1 MLPYILASNAGELLQ
16 DDGGLSQ
23 EISSTI
29 RTQPESF
36 ANEIIHWEESWRFF
50 IWSALELVPL
60 GNQEPLNLMMWSRG
74 KNWKWS
80 SLVDK

>member
-29 RTQPESF
+29 LAQPESF
-36 ANEIIHWEESWRFF
+36 AYEIIH
-50 IWSALELVPL
+50 
-60 GNQEPLNLMMWSRG
+60 
-74 KNWKWS
+74 
-80 SLVDK
+80 